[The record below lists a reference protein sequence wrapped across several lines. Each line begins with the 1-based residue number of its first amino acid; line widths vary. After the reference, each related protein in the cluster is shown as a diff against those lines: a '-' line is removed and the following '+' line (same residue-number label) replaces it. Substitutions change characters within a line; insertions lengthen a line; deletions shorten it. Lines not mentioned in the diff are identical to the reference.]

1 MAIPG
6 QDLFETKR
14 DQFSATARPQRFGRD
29 YIAAVNNS
37 LAELCIAL
45 DDTVVRIDNV
55 GADIDFDSDRR
66 FALEAAIDYY
76 LILYGHR
83 SGDLDL
89 DAALKI
95 KEKMLSL
102 ILLHRDFAT
111 RDAAVAADEDDG
123 PSVIAMLDQD

>member
-29 YIAAVNNS
+29 YITAVNNS